1 MIHRPGHFFLQV
13 GGSRSTGPRDATPSG
28 QTATPARHLQQQQA
42 VPVILAVGPGS
53 GAAAL
58 NATANAAIDA
68 GLLNTTQ
75 CIRLAAA
82 ESGGAALEPPA
93 LAALNG
99 TGGQPYVRPALDLRG
114 CAVSVTPVA
123 TNSSNV
129 VVQVSATLAI
139 CAALLLHSCSRAAR
153 ADTTT
158 RGFLPASA
166 AIMTTSAAIIIT
178 SFLQV
183 RVNARIDSL
192 PAGALPATGGTVES
206 LWPPFLD
213 GAWEVHPA
221 VVQLTAA
228 DAPCLL
234 RVPADALAG
243 AVEVGREAPT
253 CTGVAAAWIHQCS
266 VGALLELYANARCR
280 CAWAAERG
288 KQQLEGCLGHAG
300 APGAAGIWPGLSAL
314 NSGPSCAFTHSGA
327 S

>member
-1 MIHRPGHFFLQV
+1 M
-13 GGSRSTGPRDATPSG
+13 
-28 QTATPARHLQQQQA
+28 
-42 VPVILAVGPGS
+42 ILAVGPGS

-99 TGGQPYVRPALDLRG
+99 TGGQPYVRPALDLQG
-114 CAVSVTPVA
+114 CAASVAPVA

-139 CAALLLHSCSRAAR
+139 CAAPAAAQLAAEQQG

-158 RGFLPASA
+158 RGSLPA
-166 AIMTTSAAIIIT
+166 SAAIIIT

-192 PAGALPATGGTVES
+192 PAGALQATGCTVES
-206 LWPPFLD
+206 LWTPFLD

-221 VVQLTAA
+221 VVQLAA
-228 DAPCLL
+228 SDAPCLL

-243 AVEVGREAPT
+243 ALEVGREAPA

-266 VGALLELYANARCR
+266 VGALLKLCANARCR

-288 KQQLEGCLGHAG
+288 KQHLEGCLGHAG
-300 APGAAGIWPGLSAL
+300 APGAVGIWPGLSAL
-314 NSGPSCAFTHSGA
+314 HKRALHSRSAVTQCSA
-327 S
+327 SRSVCPETILLWS